1 MKASWFYRIA
11 SVLLFLFAVGHTVG
25 FRQVD
30 PAWRVDSL
38 LGSLRTT
45 HFEVQ
50 GFGRTYWD
58 FYVGFG
64 LFVTVFLV
72 FAAILAY
79 QLSRLPAETL
89 ASMSGVAWALA
100 VCLVA
105 VTILSWLYFFAAPI
119 IFSAVITLTL
129 IAAAL
134 LSAKPA

>member
-1 MKASWFYRIA
+1 VKASWFYRIA